1 VKRGGI
7 RKKAVFAVAAIAT
20 FAWVTTIALG
30 GTSYYSGSD
39 LDSQCGQV
47 AHTKCDVT
55 FTGVKRKG
63 GTIKKVTN
71 FVFDLIPD
79 TCDQGS
85 FAFTIKG
92 HPVPG
97 MRVDAQRRFSAHY
110 QPSSHETID
119 VTGKFS
125 KSFHRASGTLRDQ
138 GDFPPQATGCDT
150 GVDKWAAS
158 KLNVTGG

>member
-1 VKRGGI
+1 MGIPIRWFGGRGRARNREIGAS
-7 RKKAVFAVAAIAT
+7 REWLVVPT
-20 FAWVTTIALG
+20 W
-30 GTSYYSGSD
+30 SESS
-39 LDSQCGQV
+39 
-47 AHTKCDVT
+47 
-55 FTGVKRKG
+55 
-63 GTIKKVTN
+63 
-71 FVFDLIPD
+71 
-79 TCDQGS
+79 
-85 FAFTIKG
+85 KG

>member
-1 VKRGGI
+1 MPVGRLTD
-7 RKKAVFAVAAIAT
+7 AARREIPAS
-20 FAWVTTIALG
+20 LQPQEG
-30 GTSYYSGSD
+30 HQ
-39 LDSQCGQV
+39 L
-47 AHTKCDVT
+47 
-55 FTGVKRKG
+55 RLR
-63 GTIKKVTN
+63 
-71 FVFDLIPD
+71 LIPD
-79 TCDQGS
+79 NCDQGS

-97 MRVDAQRRFSAHY
+97 MRVDAQRHFSAHY